1 MKNHALIMCGAAPT
15 DTLDLMNLYSYEK
28 FTNSS
33 SFDIYVH
40 PIFSPVISWDR
51 KIITYSFQFS

>member
-1 MKNHALIMCGAAPT
+1 MCGAAPT
-15 DTLDLMNLYSYEK
+15 DALDLINLYSYEK

-40 PIFSPVISWDR
+40 PIF
-51 KIITYSFQFS
+51 

>member
-1 MKNHALIMCGAAPT
+1 MCGAAST
-15 DTLDLMNLYSYEK
+15 DELDLINVYSYEK

-40 PIFSPVISWDR
+40 PIFRSDISWDR
-51 KIITYSFQFS
+51 KIIT